1 MGHSRQKGFISPFSL
16 DPGGNLTVQTADGIA
31 AAIERG
37 RWKAGD
43 VLPTAREWQSAL
55 GVGAYVP
62 RAAMKLLAERGVLTV
77 KKHVGGIVTGRG
89 IHKWEGRIAFVTTTT
104 RVSFYENAH
113 AFALQELFENAGWQF
128 VHISVKER
136 HEDDKEPDLSSLK
149 RHITHGIDFAI
160 CFTGSRQIA
169 TALDEA
175 RVRYVFEG
183 GTGRDFPNAEAVINL
198 EMNSQNAAERLA
210 KHWSSAKISD
220 ALIVDFEHVMPRTIT
235 STIFSSGIKFRQI
248 VVKCPNSRN
257 YLQDIQQAG
266 LDAVAKFFAAER
278 NRTDPPDAIFF
289 YDDYLA
295 AGGLIALAAT
305 GLRVPEDIRVATL
318 ANKGFGPVW
327 FKPADCD
334 GLLRDAERQDSSGR
348 HMDDRLD
355 GFGMLDRQVDL
366 PDAELSV
373 IPQSDRVCRAV
384 LAGERRRAAETG
396 DAVWRHGTRP
406 VNRRAILPEPRP
418 HLVHPVD
425 CRLR

>member
-1 MGHSRQKGFISPFSL
+1 MDHSRQKRFISPFRL

-43 VLPTAREWQSAL
+43 VLPPAREWQSAL

-89 IHKWEGRIAFVTTTT
+89 VHKWKGRIAFVTTTT

-113 AFALQELFENAGWQF
+113 AFALQSIFEAANWEI
-128 VHISVKER
+128 VHIAVQER
-136 HEDDKEPDLSSLK
+136 HEDEKELDLSSLK
-149 RHITHGIDFAI
+149 RHIAHGIDFAI

-175 RVRYVFEG
+175 RIRYIFEG

-210 KHWSSAKISD
+210 KHWSSAKVRD

-235 STIFSSGIKFRQI
+235 STIFSSGIRFRQI
-248 VVKCPNSRN
+248 MVKRPDSRD
-257 YLQDIQQAG
+257 YLKDIQQAG
-266 LDAVAKFFAAER
+266 LDAISKFFTAEK
-278 NRTDPPDAIFF
+278 NRKHPPDAIFF

-305 GLRVPEDIRVATL
+305 GLRVPEDISVATL
-318 ANKGFGPVW
+318 ANKGLGPVW
-327 FKPADCD
+327 FKP
-334 GLLRDAERQDSSGR
+334 LT
-348 HMDDRLD
+348 RLEYD
-355 GFGMLDRQVDL
+355 PVENARLIGDYVLKL
-366 PDAELSV
+366 
-373 IPQSDRVCRAV
+373 
-384 LAGERRRAAETG
+384 LAGKEATPPALQLKFIEGKT
-396 DAVWRHGTRP
+396 
-406 VNRRAILPEPRP
+406 
-418 HLVHPVD
+418 
-425 CRLR
+425 